1 MNRILRPLFLA
12 FSATLMMYT
21 LLPMDG
27 HEFSM
32 GDTGDLLAMGGL
44 ITMAI
49 MVIADLIPKAQTPR
63 GVVHNPSP
71 LVTMSTED
79 STASTSRG
87 CSDKPEQQ
95 VQITDPGDD
104 PDVEIGQ
111 IMRMVYGGSGKICHR
126 RRVVI
131 RFENGSAGK
140 FARFVRLD

>member
-1 MNRILRPLFLA
+1 
-12 FSATLMMYT
+12 
-21 LLPMDG
+21 
-27 HEFSM
+27 
-32 GDTGDLLAMGGL
+32 MGGL
-44 ITMAI
+44 ITMSI
-49 MVIADLIPKAQTPR
+49 MVIADLIPKAQSPR

-71 LVTMSTED
+71 LVTMSTASTD
-79 STASTSRG
+79 STPRG

-126 RRVVI
+126 RKVVI
-131 RFENGSAGK
+131 RFENGSGGK